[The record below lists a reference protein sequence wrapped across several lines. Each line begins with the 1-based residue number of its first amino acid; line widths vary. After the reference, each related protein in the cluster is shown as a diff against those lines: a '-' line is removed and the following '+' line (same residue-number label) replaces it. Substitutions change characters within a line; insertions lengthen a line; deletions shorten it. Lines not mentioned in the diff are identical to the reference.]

1 MSTRV
6 KKRDKGKDV
15 VPDDNT
21 ALTDDALDIFR
32 DQAKELFSRQQHR
45 VDALESDLTR
55 QIESAISEIKNS
67 HASVEER
74 EEHFYKLDEKLAKLS
89 AERDRAVS
97 ARKDAE
103 GLLDEARTAIAQVS
117 HEQHD
122 LRVQLSKCHRQL
134 NSRADELKELRERLK
149 NSADGHAEDATIE
162 LKELQA
168 ERDSLL
174 EELRETQ
181 EELIAGGGGSSTDSE
196 ELDDLRQRFETA
208 VQEIRGLKAINGDL
222 SDRLAAGPVQQDT
235 DSQTGFDWEAQK
247 RSLMMQLDS
256 EFDDSDS
263 QQASDKLTVEG
274 TIRIT
279 DQVIAD
285 KDAEID
291 ELKQLLDNQSS
302 NIGDV
307 AVGAAA
313 IAEFLDQDE
322 LISQERESLVRM
334 QEEWRDKLRQAEI
347 DISVERAR
355 LGRERMEL
363 QSQLQSIE
371 QQRPHNDNSDADST
385 DDKKPAGRWR
395 KRLGLK
401 DD

>member
-1 MSTRV
+1 M
-6 KKRDKGKDV
+6 
-15 VPDDNT
+15 
-21 ALTDDALDIFR
+21 
-32 DQAKELFSRQQHR
+32 
-45 VDALESDLTR
+45 
-55 QIESAISEIKNS
+55 
-67 HASVEER
+67 
-74 EEHFYKLDEKLAKLS
+74 
-89 AERDRAVS
+89 
-97 ARKDAE
+97 
-103 GLLDEARTAIAQVS
+103 
-117 HEQHD
+117 
-122 LRVQLSKCHRQL
+122 
-134 NSRADELKELRERLK
+134 
-149 NSADGHAEDATIE
+149 
-162 LKELQA
+162 
-168 ERDSLL
+168 
-174 EELRETQ
+174 
-181 EELIAGGGGSSTDSE
+181 
-196 ELDDLRQRFETA
+196 
-208 VQEIRGLKAINGDL
+208 
-222 SDRLAAGPVQQDT
+222 QQDT
-235 DSQTGFDWEAQK
+235 DSQTGLDWEAQK
-247 RSLMMQLDS
+247 RRLMMQLDS